1 MRLVKGAYWD
11 AEVKEAQVLGADAYP
26 VWTDKRRTDVS
37 YLACAAYLLDNLD
50 KLPNAAFATHNA
62 RTAADVLAM
71 APSID
76 DFANAGCE
84 FQARSVITLVLIR
97 PRSRGERRFL
107 RTFPGVSLRAPL
119 AFNPRPRRLS
129 TPTDAYELYP
139 DIALYGMALSGT
151 TRGTPTRSR
160 RS

>member
-107 RTFPGVSLRAPL
+107 RTFPGVSLRPGSL
-119 AFNPRPRRLS
+119 AFNARPRRLS
-129 TPTDAYELYP
+129 TPPLTPFNA
-139 DIALYGMALSGT
+139 
-151 TRGTPTRSR
+151 TPTIS
-160 RS
+160 

>member
-84 FQARSVITLVLIR
+84 FQARSVITLVPIR
-97 PRSRGERRFL
+97 SDERRG
-107 RTFPGVSLRAPL
+107 GVE
-119 AFNPRPRRLS
+119 RRQGWS
-129 TPTDAYELYP
+129 
-139 DIALYGMALSGT
+139 
-151 TRGTPTRSR
+151 
-160 RS
+160 